1 MSLSFKRLADTGNT
15 YIAEFVS
22 CCGFESRLQSLQKN
36 EIELL
41 VKLSRYK
48 NQQQPKQS
56 AIKRDIKLKLL
67 FDVEFISLE
76 KEKSQK
82 LDSFFLQWTGYGD
95 QFWLSATGAQ
105 ELAGS
110 QTCLKIK
117 LLKLFNGLIEVKLTV
132 LGLGGPTVI

>member
-1 MSLSFKRLADTGNT
+1 M
-15 YIAEFVS
+15 
-22 CCGFESRLQSLQKN
+22 QKN
-36 EIELL
+36 EIAIL
-41 VKLSRYK
+41 VKLSRQK

-82 LDSFFLQWTGYGD
+82 LDSFFSPMDRLWRPILVECNRCTG
-95 QFWLSATGAQ
+95 
-105 ELAGS
+105 AGS

>member
-36 EIELL
+36 EIAIL
-41 VKLSRYK
+41 VKLSRQK

-82 LDSFFLQWTGYGD
+82 LDSFFSPMDRLWRPI
-95 QFWLSATGAQ
+95 LVECNRCTGAGWF
-105 ELAGS
+105 AN
-110 QTCLKIK
+110 
-117 LLKLFNGLIEVKLTV
+117 LFED
-132 LGLGGPTVI
+132 

>member
-1 MSLSFKRLADTGNT
+1 M
-15 YIAEFVS
+15 
-22 CCGFESRLQSLQKN
+22 
-36 EIELL
+36 
-41 VKLSRYK
+41 
-48 NQQQPKQS
+48 
-56 AIKRDIKLKLL
+56 L

-132 LGLGGPTVI
+132 LGLGGPTVIWTTSINLVTDI